1 MQLPTTAALPSA
13 EISVA
18 KTERSDDHISEDFLE
33 GALERLREGK
43 SLRRALPGWG
53 RVHIDRQLPF
63 LVVYRRPASRD
74 DADTDRLVVGEAAYL
89 RASGKQKHHAGLAAL
104 VQAMAAI
111 QVEAFGSFLIIE
123 LWAREVPADAKPLR
137 RPTFRIV
144 RSKGDGIDSTIE
156 VLDRAL
162 SGVRV
167 KRAYAHVEVVSANQ
181 VTRPGMPPLV
191 SAERAAELGCHVIG
205 LELDPVFRGPAGELY
220 PIMRRA
226 LHRGLSRA
234 LKRAVFEFTRRNTS
248 QRPPHYQALGRRS
261 MVKAVW
267 EVDRQLAEI
276 SSAFDLL
283 LQVTPVNA
291 DEAWIGFRRK
301 HFERDPVFVSR
312 PLRFDP
318 ALAKRQ
324 LFSIPIERIED
335 PTLGQLF
342 RDQQAELDRKLTMV
356 GDRGTPQFL
365 YGSLQVFGGVN
376 PSLLNA
382 AFEILSRVPS
392 RTRDEST
399 RGAVNAGDFAIRAE
413 QELEYYRRQCP
424 GMNSAVQ
431 IRDDVVGLMVSRGSL
446 LVGAKAK
453 IPKSRVEALVAHE
466 VGTHVLTYV
475 NGKSQPFRQLYVG
488 LPGYEELQEGVAVLS
503 EYLVG
508 GLSRPRLRLLAAR
521 VVATHRMIGG
531 ASFVEVFRELD
542 RAQDFAQ
549 RTAFNVTMRVFRGGG
564 LTKDA
569 VYLRGLLDLLAYL
582 RQGGDFE
589 QLFIGKFGLDHLPII
604 TELQLREVMGP
615 PPLRPRH
622 MDDPAVMERLAAVR
636 RGGSV
641 LDLVERR
648 TQ

>member
-1 MQLPTTAALPSA
+1 
-13 EISVA
+13 VA

-33 GALERLREGK
+33 GALERLRQGK

-63 LVVYRRPASRD
+63 LVVYRRPAGRD
-74 DADTDRLVVGEAAYL
+74 DANTDRLVVGEAAYL
-89 RASGKQKHHAGLAAL
+89 RASGKQKHHAALAEL
-104 VQAMAAI
+104 VQAMATI

-123 LWAREVPADAKPLR
+123 LWARDVPADAKPLR

-156 VLDRAL
+156 ALDRAL

-191 SAERAAELGCHVIG
+191 SAERATELGCHVIG

-301 HFERDPVFVSR
+301 HFERDPSFVSR

-365 YGSLQVFGGVN
+365 YGSLQVFGGVD

-399 RGAVNAGDFAIRAE
+399 RGAVNASDFATRAE

-424 GMNSAVQ
+424 GMNSGVQ

-446 LVGAKAK
+446 LVGAKAR

-521 VVATHRMIGG
+521 VVATHRMIEG

-549 RTAFNVTMRVFRGGG
+549 RTAFHITMRVFRGGG

-569 VYLRGLLDLLAYL
+569 VYLRGLLGLLAYL

-589 QLFIGKFGLDHLPII
+589 QLFIGKFGLDHVSII

-622 MDDPAVMERLAAVR
+622 LDDPAVMERLAAVR
-636 RGGSV
+636 QGGSV

-648 TQ
+648 AK

>member
-1 MQLPTTAALPSA
+1 M
-13 EISVA
+13 A
-18 KTERSDDHISEDFLE
+18 KTERSDDHISEEFIA
-33 GALERLREGK
+33 GALERLRDGK

-63 LVVYRRPASRD
+63 LVVYRRPAGRD
-74 DADTDRLVVGEAAYL
+74 DVDTDRLVVGEAAYL
-89 RASGKQKHHAGLAAL
+89 RASGKQKHHAALASL
-104 VQAMAAI
+104 VQSMATI

-137 RPTFRIV
+137 RPAFSIV

-156 VLDRAL
+156 ALDRAL

-167 KRAYAHVEVVSANQ
+167 KSAYAHVEVVSANQ
-181 VTRPGMPPLV
+181 VTRPGMLPLV
-191 SAERAAELGCHVIG
+191 SAERATELGCHVIG

-301 HFERDPVFVSR
+301 HFERDPAFVSR
-312 PLRFDP
+312 PLRLDP

-342 RDQQAELDRKLTMV
+342 RDQQVELDRKLTMV

-365 YGSLQVFGGVN
+365 YGSLQVFGGVD

-399 RGAVNAGDFAIRAE
+399 RGAVNASDFATRAE
-413 QELEYYRRQCP
+413 QELDYYRRQCP
-424 GMNSAVQ
+424 GMNSGVQ

-446 LVGAKAK
+446 LIGAKTR

-521 VVATHRMIGG
+521 VVATHRMIEG

-549 RTAFNVTMRVFRGGG
+549 RTAFHVTMRVFRGGG

-569 VYLRGLLDLLAYL
+569 VYLRGLLGLLAYL

-589 QLFIGKFGLDHLPII
+589 QLFIGKFGLDHVPII

-622 MDDPAVMERLAAVR
+622 LDDPAVIERLVGVR
-636 RGGSV
+636 QGGSV

-648 TQ
+648 AQ

>member
-13 EISVA
+13 EIGVA
-18 KTERSDDHISEDFLE
+18 KTERSDDHISEGFIE

-43 SLRRALPGWG
+43 SLRRALPDWG

-63 LVVYRRPASRD
+63 LVVYRRPAGRD
-74 DADTDRLVVGEAAYL
+74 ALDTDRLVVGEAAYL
-89 RASGKQKHHAGLAAL
+89 RASGKRKHHAALASL
-104 VQAMAAI
+104 VQAMVKT
-111 QVEAFGSFLIIE
+111 QVEAFGSYLIIE
-123 LWAREVPADAKPLR
+123 LWARSVPTDARLVRQPS
-137 RPTFRIV
+137 FSIV
-144 RSKGDGIDSTIE
+144 RFKGDGIDSTIE
-156 VLDRAL
+156 VLERAL
-162 SGVRV
+162 SGISV
-167 KRAYAHVEVVSANQ
+167 KRASAQVEVVSASR
-181 VTRPGMPPLV
+181 VTPPGMPPLI
-191 SAERAAELGCHVIG
+191 SAERATELGCHVIG

-220 PIMRRA
+220 PIVRRA

-234 LKRAVFEFTRRNTS
+234 LKRTVFEFTRRNTS

-283 LQVTPVNA
+283 LQVTPINA
-291 DEAWIGFRRK
+291 DEAWLGFRRK
-301 HFERDPVFVSR
+301 HFEHDPVFMSR
-312 PLRFDP
+312 PLKLDP
-318 ALAKRQ
+318 TLAKRQ

-342 RDQQAELDRKLTMV
+342 RDQQVELDRKLTMV

-365 YGSLQVFGGVN
+365 YGSLQVFGGVD
-376 PSLLNA
+376 PSLLKVA
-382 AFEILSRVPS
+382 VEILSRVPS
-392 RTRDEST
+392 RTRDESP
-399 RGAVNAGDFAIRAE
+399 RGAVSASEFAARAE
-413 QELEYYRRQCP
+413 QELAYYRRQCP
-424 GMNSAVQ
+424 SMTSGVQ
-431 IRDDVVGLMVSRGSL
+431 VRDDVVGLMVSRGSL
-446 LVGAKAK
+446 LVGARTK

-521 VVATHRMIGG
+521 VVATHRMIEG
-531 ASFVEVFRELD
+531 ATFVEVFRELD

-549 RTAFNVTMRVFRGGG
+549 RSAFNVAMRVFRGGG
-564 LTKDA
+564 LTKDV

-582 RQGGDFE
+582 RGGGDFE
-589 QLFIGKFGLDHLPII
+589 RLLVGKFGLDHVPII
-604 TELQLREVMGP
+604 EELQLRQVMGP

-622 MDDPAVMERLAAVR
+622 LDDPAVTKRLAAVR
-636 RGGSV
+636 QEGSV
-641 LDLVERR
+641 FDLVERR
-648 TQ
+648 AR

>member
-1 MQLPTTAALPSA
+1 M
-13 EISVA
+13 A

-33 GALERLREGK
+33 RALERLREGK

-63 LVVYRRPASRD
+63 LVVYRRPPGRD

-89 RASGKQKHHAGLAAL
+89 RASGKQKHHAALAAL
-104 VQAMAAI
+104 VQAMATI

-123 LWAREVPADAKPLR
+123 LWAREVPVDAKSLR

-156 VLDRAL
+156 ALDRAL

-365 YGSLQVFGGVN
+365 YGSLQVFGGVD

-399 RGAVNAGDFAIRAE
+399 RGAVNASDFATRAE
-413 QELEYYRRQCP
+413 QELEYYRRQSP
-424 GMNSAVQ
+424 GMNSSVQ

-446 LVGAKAK
+446 LVGAKVK

-521 VVATHRMIGG
+521 VVATHRMIEG

-549 RTAFNVTMRVFRGGG
+549 RTAFHITMRVFRGGG

-569 VYLRGLLDLLAYL
+569 VYLRGLLGLLAYL

-589 QLFIGKFGLDHLPII
+589 QLFIGKFGLDHVPII

-636 RGGSV
+636 QGGSV

-648 TQ
+648 AK